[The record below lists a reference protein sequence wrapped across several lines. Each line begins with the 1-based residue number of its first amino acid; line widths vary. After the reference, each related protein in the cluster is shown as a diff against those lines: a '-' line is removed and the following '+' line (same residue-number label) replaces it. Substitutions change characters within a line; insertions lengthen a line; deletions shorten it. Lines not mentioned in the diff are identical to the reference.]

1 MQNQASFWD
10 KTAKKYAAQPIGN
23 MDAYTET
30 LVRTRTYLH
39 PDHKVL
45 ELGCGTGTTALR
57 LADAVTDYTASDVS
71 PKMIEIGQEKA
82 RAQNATNVTFK
93 AADVFDPSL
102 DGTYDAVMAFNLIH
116 LIEDT
121 DGALTRIKNLLKPG
135 GVLISKTPCRPGKGS
150 PLKWRLMLTI
160 LPVLQWLGKAPFV
173 NLMVAADWD
182 KAVEKSGLKIVETGD
197 YPVNPRSHF
206 IVAKKV

>member
-1 MQNQASFWD
+1 MQNSATFWD
-10 KTAKKYAAQPIGN
+10 RIAPKYATQPISN
-23 MDAYTET
+23 MDAYDQT
-30 LVRTRTYLH
+30 LARARTYLH

-45 ELGCGTGTTALR
+45 ELGAGTGTTALR
-57 LADAVTDYTASDVS
+57 LADAVAHYTASDIS
-71 PKMIEIGQEKA
+71 SKMTEIGQDKA
-82 RAQNATNVTFK
+82 DAAGVTNVKFV
-93 AADVFDPSL
+93 AGDVYDTEL
-102 DGTYDAVMAFNLIH
+102 NGKYDALVAFNLLH

-121 DGALTRIKNLLKPG
+121 DAGIARARDLLKPG

-150 PLKWRLMLTI
+150 PWKWRLMLMI

-173 NLMVAADWD
+173 NLMQAADWD

-197 YPVNPRSHF
+197 YPTSPRNHF

>member
-57 LADAVTDYTASDVS
+57 LADAVADYTASLGRRRRGRRTPPTS
-71 PKMIEIGQEKA
+71 
-82 RAQNATNVTFK
+82 RSRRRT
-93 AADVFDPSL
+93 SL
-102 DGTYDAVMAFNLIH
+102 
-116 LIEDT
+116 
-121 DGALTRIKNLLKPG
+121 
-135 GVLISKTPCRPGKGS
+135 TPP
-150 PLKWRLMLTI
+150 
-160 LPVLQWLGKAPFV
+160 
-173 NLMVAADWD
+173 
-182 KAVEKSGLKIVETGD
+182 
-197 YPVNPRSHF
+197 
-206 IVAKKV
+206 